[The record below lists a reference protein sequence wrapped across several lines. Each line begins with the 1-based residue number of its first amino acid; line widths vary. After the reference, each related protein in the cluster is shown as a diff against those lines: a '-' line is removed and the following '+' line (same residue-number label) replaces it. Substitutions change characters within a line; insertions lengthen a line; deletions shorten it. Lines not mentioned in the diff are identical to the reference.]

1 VPRVRLRMADE
12 SELSEEEIALI
23 VALQKGQK
31 LRVEDP
37 LCLAL
42 AARGLLRIEDD
53 APVLTPAGEG
63 YGRD

>member
-1 VPRVRLRMADE
+1 MADE

-23 VALQKGQK
+23 VALQKGGK
-31 LRVEDP
+31 PRGENP

-42 AARGLLRIEDD
+42 AARGLLRIDHD
-53 APVLTPAGEG
+53 AGVLTPAGES